1 MKFLI
6 PRTIWLIAISF
17 SVVVLSYAL
26 FFEWMPKSKEAEL
39 REENAKQLR
48 EQAAKHPQAKRKI
61 EKANAQIRAVEAKWN
76 AILAEKTPEADVS
89 RGGINLNVNAFQLM
103 IDTKRFRNNVQRAV
117 NKQLLAGGV
126 KVIGPYI
133 PGIGDND
140 DPNSILASYYNYP
153 AIAFPVVIYDLGQVT
168 VQGTYDQILT
178 HVRAWSKMPRYL
190 AVADGLRLSGTA
202 PILTG
207 TYNLTLVGFI
217 RDSGIYPPVPF
228 GAGAAAPAGGGAA
241 AFGGPGGA
249 AVGGPRGPGAAA
261 FGGPGGPGGA
271 PFGPGGGGPSIQGSS
286 AGR

>member
-17 SVVVLSYAL
+17 SLVVISYAL

-39 REENAKQLR
+39 WEENAKQLR

-76 AILAEKTPEADVS
+76 AILAEKTPEAEVS
-89 RGGINLNVNAFQLM
+89 RGGINLNVNAFQLI
-103 IDTKRFRNNVQRAV
+103 IDTKRFRNNVQRAL

-126 KVIGPYI
+126 KVVGPYV
-133 PGIGDND
+133 PGVGDND
-140 DPNSILASYYNYP
+140 DPNSLLASYYNYP

-168 VQGTYDQILT
+168 VQGTYEQIMN

-207 TYNLTLVGFI
+207 TYNLSVVGFI
-217 RDSGIYPPVPF
+217 RDTGIYPPVPF
-228 GAGAAAPAGGGAA
+228 GSGGAAAPAGGVAA
-241 AFGGPGGA
+241 AGGGGAPFGG
-249 AVGGPRGPGAAA
+249 RGPGAGA
-261 FGGPGGPGGA
+261 FGGPGGPGGS
-271 PFGPGGGGPSIQGSS
+271 PFGAPGEPD
-286 AGR
+286 AK